1 MRNIEKKAW
10 NFEQKPGNFNIL
22 KVVKFRN
29 NAVSISAMS
38 RSKEICIIRKKREN
52 GIKITARE
60 DGVSVF
66 VWFRKVKRVGV
77 GVCA

>member
-1 MRNIEKKAW
+1 MFLFFYGQCLHSTEYDNLKFNKSSTYIE
-10 NFEQKPGNFNIL
+10 F
-22 KVVKFRN
+22 
-29 NAVSISAMS
+29 VSISAMS